1 MKKKL
6 LKRIVTIAAAAT
18 LTFGMLTGCGGS
30 SGGASGAGSQEE
42 TGEAG
47 TAEEAAVEEA
57 AQEPGTEEAAGIFRT
72 LDEIKESGKIVI
84 GVFSDKAPFGYV
96 DENGAYQ
103 GYDVYFAERLAQDL
117 GVEIEYYPTDPAS
130 RVEIVSTGKVDLIL
144 ANFTVT
150 PERAEKVD
158 FALPYMKVALGVVSP
173 ESDLITDVSQLEGK
187 ELIVCKGTTAETY
200 FENNHPEVK
209 LQKYEQY
216 ADAYNAL
223 LDGRGAAFSTDN
235 TEVLAWAI
243 ANSTDEKKFAVGI
256 DSLGSLDTIA
266 PAVAKGNSSLLDWI
280 NEEIKALGTE
290 NFFHA
295 DYDATLKPVYGD
307 AADPESLVVEGGVV
321 EGAEDTSA
329 EAAPA
334 DDEPIVPVDGDNKIT
349 VGATP
354 VPHADILNN
363 VVAQVL
369 AQDGWELETVVF
381 EDYVLPNTA
390 LDAGELDANY
400 FQTLGYMD
408 QQNADR
414 GLHLKAVAGVH
425 IEPMGIYSQ
434 KYTAIADLPDGAS
447 IGIPNDPDNGERAL
461 DLLVQKGLLTSK
473 GAYGTDDSY
482 SFESVTTDAE
492 ANPHGY
498 VITPLEAA
506 NLPLSLPDLDA
517 AAING
522 NYALGA
528 DLPANYPALEIEE
541 FDEETSVKRTNFIV
555 VNEGNEDSVKIRALI
570 RAIKSEAV
578 QNYID
583 ETYKGSVIT
592 SFIEP

>member
-1 MKKKL
+1 MRKNLFKKL
-6 LKRIVTIAAAAT
+6 FAAALTAT
-18 LTFGMLTGCGGS
+18 LAVGALAGCGGS
-30 SGGASGAGSQEE
+30 GSGSAEPAQGTEA
-42 TGEAG
+42 TTEAG
-47 TAEEAAVEEA
+47 TQEAEP
-57 AQEPGTEEAAGIFRT
+57 AQDTADAGIFRT
-72 LDEIKESGKIVI
+72 LDQIKDSGKIII

-96 DENGAYQ
+96 DENGDYQ
-103 GYDVYFAERLAQDL
+103 GYDVYFAERLAKDL
-117 GVEIEYYPTDPAS
+117 GVEVEYYPTDPAS
-130 RVEIVSTGKVDLIL
+130 RVEIASTGKVDLVL

-150 PERAEKVD
+150 PERAEQVD

-173 ESDLITDVSQLEGK
+173 ESDPITDVAQLEGK
-187 ELIVCKGTTAETY
+187 ELIVCKGTTAETF
-200 FENNHPEVK
+200 FEQNYPEVK

-243 ANSTDEKKFAVGI
+243 ANSTEDKSFVVGI

-266 PAVAKGNSSLLDWI
+266 PAVAKGNTTLLDWV
-280 NEEIKALGTE
+280 NSEIVALGDE

-307 AADPESLVVEGGVV
+307 AADPDSLVVEGGVV
-321 EGAEDTSA
+321 KENETEEPEGV
-329 EAAPA
+329 A
-334 DDEPIVPVDGDNKIT
+334 DDAILPVDGDNKIV

-354 VPHADILNN
+354 VPHATILED
-363 VVAQVL
+363 VVAGVL
-369 AQDGWELETVVF
+369 AKDGWELETQVF
-381 EDYVLPNTA
+381 EDYVLPNTS
-390 LDAGELDANY
+390 LDAKELDANY

-414 GLHLKAVAGVH
+414 GLHLVAVAGVH

-434 KYTAIADLPDGAS
+434 KYTAIADIPDGAS

-461 DLLVQKGLLTSK
+461 DLLVQKGLLVSK
-473 GAYGTDDSY
+473 GKLGTDDSY
-482 SFESVTTDAE
+482 TFESVTTDAE

-506 NLPLSLPDLDA
+506 SLPLNLPDLDA

-541 FDEETSVKRTNFIV
+541 FDAETSIKRTNFLV
-555 VNEGNEDSVKIRALI
+555 VNEGEENSPKTQALI
-570 RAIKSEAV
+570 RALQSKEVEDFINS
-578 QNYID
+578 
-583 ETYKGSVIT
+583 TYKGAVIT
-592 SFIEP
+592 SFIDAPAK